1 MNRVNPKF
9 VLRNHLAQ
17 AAIEKAQQKDFSEVK
32 RLHQILQR
40 PFDEQP
46 EHEAYA
52 DLPPDWAASI
62 SVSCS
67 S

>member
-1 MNRVNPKF
+1 

-17 AAIEKAQQKDFSEVK
+17 VAIEKAYRKDYTEID
-32 RLHQILQR
+32 RLRQLLTH

-46 EHEAYA
+46 EMESYA
-52 DLPPDWAASI
+52 APPPDWAKTI

>member
-1 MNRVNPKF
+1 LLK
-9 VLRNHLAQ
+9 LLG
-17 AAIEKAQQKDFSEVK
+17 
-32 RLHQILQR
+32 R

-46 EHEAYA
+46 EMEDYA
-52 DLPPDWAASI
+52 ALPPDWAQHI